1 MNISSSFHSD
11 DIEHDLME
19 MIRYHLARSNK
30 NIVNCHFYP
39 TPFLYIDTL
48 NRTMYSIEAI
58 LIVVIF
64 KRVAYYSWWS
74 KRLQHTNLHDI
85 VGYMSSDGN
94 LDLT

>member
-48 NRTMYSIEAI
+48 NI
-58 LIVVIF
+58 

>member
-39 TPFLYIDTL
+39 TPFLYIDKL
-48 NRTMYSIEAI
+48 YKYFDAI
-58 LIVVIF
+58 MIVVIF
-64 KRVAYYSWWS
+64 KH
-74 KRLQHTNLHDI
+74 LLID
-85 VGYMSSDGN
+85 
-94 LDLT
+94 LDDLRDCNSQFYIIL